1 VRLNPRLPARD
12 GNPRAV
18 SGLQSPPAKEGGA
31 GGGAAARGA
40 FIEAFIEAFIVVRDF
55 KNLRNRRAPGP
66 LIE

>member
-1 VRLNPRLPARD
+1 
-12 GNPRAV
+12 V

-31 GGGAAARGA
+31 GGAAARGA